1 MINPIHIKNFLS
13 KEDCETIIKI
23 GELHKLD
30 YSKTKHPSNNE
41 HYIDLNFNKRKSVFI
56 RTDEFDIKLIEK
68 ILKKINELNVTD
80 GLKYSHIKYFQFNK
94 YSENDFLNYHIDS
107 AEIKS
112 GAIITLV
119 IELSEGYDGADF
131 FYRIN
136 NEEFKFE
143 KSIGSLYIFD
153 SNTEHKV
160 SELISGIRYSLN
172 LWPSFNLKTNKSLL

>member
-1 MINPIHIKNFLS
+1 MINPIQIKNFLT
-13 KEDCETIIKI
+13 KEECEHIIKI
-23 GELHKLD
+23 GETHNLD
-30 YSKTKHPSNNE
+30 YSKTKNALKDE
-41 HYIDLNFNKRKSVFI
+41 YYIDLNFNKKKSVFI
-56 RTDEFDIKLIEK
+56 ERDGFDIKLTER
-68 ILKKINELNVTD
+68 ILKKINELNVID

-136 NEEFKFE
+136 NEELKFE
-143 KSIGSLYIFD
+143 KGIGSLYIFD

-160 SELISGIRYSLN
+160 SELIDGVRYSLN
-172 LWPSFNLKTNKSLL
+172 IWPSMNLKTNKSLL